1 MNLNGTFLSRIQW
14 ILKISAM
21 LLLLMTAYRIFF
33 FLYYRESAV
42 PFSGS
47 ALLLGLRFDARV
59 VAVVALS
66 VFILSSFPLLNPF
79 RKQTARGIWAILFTI
94 VFLCILIV
102 YVSDFYH
109 YDYLRQRLS
118 ASVLIFLEDAAISA
132 QMMWET
138 YPVVIILLLLAAMT
152 YGWYRLMKYWLRNS
166 ALPLQTMR
174 KKHRILLTVFFVIVT
189 GTAIFGKIGQY
200 PLRWSD
206 AYTLG
211 NEFKAGVALNPF
223 QSFFSTMKYR
233 FSSYDAEQVKEG
245 YPLLAAYLEVPNPN
259 PQTLNFERS
268 VTYPP
273 TQETPPNIV
282 LVICESFAA
291 PKSTMFGNKLN
302 PTPFFDSLSRQG
314 AFFSRCFTSGFGTAR
329 GIWATITGIP
339 DVNRPRTASRNPLAV
354 DQHTIINNF
363 NNYEKLYFLGGST
376 TWANIRGLLSNNIEG
391 IKIYEEDYFSSGK
404 EDVWGISDKN
414 LFLESHAIL
423 TQTKKP
429 FFAIIQTANNH
440 RPYTIPEE
448 DLDEFTK
455 MKYSD
460 TELEANLFNSNEE
473 LNAFRYMDFSI
484 QKYMEVASKG
494 PYFKNTL
501 FVFIG
506 DHGLRGSA
514 GDLFPKSFSTYDFQ
528 AEHVPLLFYAPGKI
542 TPTWRNDVCSN
553 LDVMPSLAHLAQ
565 QNHINTTLGINLFND
580 SLKDRYAFIAD
591 PDRNTIATVG
601 NRYYWE
607 LAPTGKTA
615 FVSVTD
621 NQPVPQT
628 PETDSIRRYMEQLT
642 RAMQETARYML
653 LNNRKKSKANL

>member
-1 MNLNGTFLSRIQW
+1 MSLNGTFLSRIQW
-14 ILKISAM
+14 ILKISVW
-21 LLLLMTAYRIFF
+21 LLLCMTAYRIFF
-33 FLYYRESAV
+33 FLHYRTPEL

-47 ALLLGLRFDARV
+47 SLWLGLRFDARV
-59 VAVVALS
+59 VAIIALS
-66 VFILSSFPLLNPF
+66 LFILSSVTALNPF
-79 RKQTARGIWAILFTI
+79 RRQSAVRIWSVTLTI
-94 VFLCILIV
+94 VFLCIVLV

-138 YPVVIILLLLAAMT
+138 YPVVIIVLLLALIT
-152 YGWYRLMKYWLRNS
+152 YSWYRLMKYWLKGS
-166 ALPLQTMR
+166 VQPLQTMQ
-174 KKHRILLTVFFVIVT
+174 KKHRIILSVAFVLLT
-189 GTAIFGKIGQY
+189 GLAIFGKAGQY

-206 AYTLG
+206 AYALG
-211 NEFKAGVALNPF
+211 NEFKASVALNPF

-233 FSSYDAEQVKEG
+233 FSSYDAKKVEEA
-245 YPLLAAYLEVPNPN
+245 YPLLSTYLGVPNPN
-259 PQTLNFERS
+259 PQTLNFDRPF
-268 VTYPP
+268 TYPP
-273 TQETPPNIV
+273 NGHTPPNIV

-291 PKSTMFGNKLN
+291 PKSTMFGNRLN
-302 PTPFFDSLSRQG
+302 PTPYFDSLSKEG

-329 GIWATITGIP
+329 GVWATITGIP

-354 DQHTIINNF
+354 DQHTIINDF
-363 NNYEKLYFLGGST
+363 KNYEKMYFLGGST

-423 TQTKKP
+423 TQAKKP

-440 RPYTIPEE
+440 RPYTIPDE

-455 MKYSD
+455 MQFSKEVL
-460 TELEANLFNSNEE
+460 TENLFNSNEE

-484 QKYMEVASKG
+484 RKYMEVASKG
-494 PYFKNTL
+494 PYFRNTI

-506 DHGLRGSA
+506 DHGLRGTA
-514 GDLFPKSFSTYDFQ
+514 GNLFPESFSQYDFQ

-542 TPTWRNDVCSN
+542 LPAQRSDVCSQ
-553 LDVMPSLAHLAQ
+553 LDVMPSLAFLAQ
-565 QNHINTTLGINLFND
+565 QNHTNTTLGLNLF
-580 SLKDRYAFIAD
+580 SGIEQERYAFIAD

-615 FVSVTD
+615 FASVTD
-621 NQPVPQT
+621 NLPVPQT

-642 RAMQETARYML
+642 HAMQETARYML
-653 LNNRKKSKANL
+653 LNNRKKNQPNR

>member
-1 MNLNGTFLSRIQW
+1 MSLNGTFLSRIQW
-14 ILKISAM
+14 ILKIAVC
-21 LLLLMTAYRIFF
+21 LLLCMTVYRLFF
-33 FLYYRESAV
+33 FLHYCEPAV

-47 ALLLGLRFDARV
+47 SLWLGLRFDARV
-59 VAVVALS
+59 VAIVALS
-66 VFILSSFPLLNPF
+66 MFILSSVPVLNPF
-79 RKQTARGIWAILFTI
+79 RKPAAVRIWTILLTL
-94 VFLCILIV
+94 VFLCILLV

-138 YPVVIILLLLAAMT
+138 YPVVWIVLTLVIIT
-152 YGWYRLMKYWLRNS
+152 YGWFRLMKYWLRGS
-166 ALPLQTMR
+166 VQPLQTMR
-174 KKHRILLTVFFVIVT
+174 KKNRVLVTVGFVLLCGV
-189 GTAIFGKIGQY
+189 AIFGKIGQY

-206 AYTLG
+206 AYALG
-211 NEFKAGVALNPF
+211 NEFKASVALNPF

-233 FSSYDAEQVKEG
+233 FSSYNAEKVKAA
-245 YPLLAAYLEVPNPN
+245 YPLLASYLEVPAPN
-259 PQTLNFERS
+259 PQTLNFDRPVS
-268 VTYPP
+268 YP
-273 TQETPPNIV
+273 TTGATPPNVV

-291 PKSTMFGNKLN
+291 PKSTMFGNRLN

-329 GIWATITGIP
+329 GVWATITGIP

-354 DQHTIINNF
+354 DQHTIINDF
-363 NNYEKLYFLGGST
+363 KNYEKMYFLGGST

-423 TQTKKP
+423 SRAKKP

-440 RPYTIPEE
+440 RPYTIPDE
-448 DLDEFTK
+448 DLDEFKK
-455 MKYSD
+455 MNFSKE
-460 TELEANLFNSNEE
+460 ELAANLFNSNEE

-484 QKYMEVASKG
+484 RKYMEVAAKG
-494 PYFKNTL
+494 PYFNNTI

-514 GDLFPKSFSTYDFQ
+514 GDLFPRSFSTYDFQ

-542 TPTWRNDVCSN
+542 SPAWHTGVCSQ

-565 QNHINTTLGINLFND
+565 QNHVNTTLGLNLF
-580 SLKDRYAFIAD
+580 SGVEKERYAFIAD

-601 NRYYWE
+601 NRFYWE

-615 FVSVTD
+615 FASVTD
-621 NQPVPQT
+621 DQPVPQT
-628 PETDSIRRYMEQLT
+628 TEADSIRRYMEQLT
-642 RAMQETARYML
+642 HAMQETARYLL
-653 LNNRKKSKANL
+653 LNNRKKNRQNR